1 MSRTCQINKE
11 ILNEVIKADADKDAV
26 DNLLRSDSVNETTRR
41 VVSLLQDE
49 YKIGDV
55 VDMDY
60 IDEKFIKKVSK
71 KELRKMIRKLI

>member
-60 IDEKFIKKVSK
+60 IDEKFIKRYGDIS
-71 KELRKMIRKLI
+71 